1 MKAKIKEDP
10 FPNPTIMAF
19 KLINRLLWYF
29 FFFFT
34 CPYKRGR
41 EIKTCDLIFIR
52 HGSSRLSYIL
62 RT

>member
-29 FFFFT
+29 FF
-34 CPYKRGR
+34 YMSIQERQG
-41 EIKTCDLIFIR
+41 D
-52 HGSSRLSYIL
+52 
-62 RT
+62 